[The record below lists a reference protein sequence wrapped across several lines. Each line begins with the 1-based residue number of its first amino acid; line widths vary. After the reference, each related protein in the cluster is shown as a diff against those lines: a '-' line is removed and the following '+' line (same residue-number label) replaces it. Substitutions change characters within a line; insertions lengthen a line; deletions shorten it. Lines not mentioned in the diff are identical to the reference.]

1 MKNIPVS
8 FFLLLISSLLLMS
21 CEEEQK
27 KKIQIED
34 LKDSTR
40 AYTDEVKKETIQEIL
55 FFDEHDSSIDQE
67 KFNQKIAQGNYLPL
81 EVQGMEGRNEVHLVT
96 LEQHEMD
103 LENMELPEFSI
114 QDLNGNLYNKSSMNG
129 KVVIFSFWFTA
140 SNINVN
146 ELQALNQLAA
156 EYKNN
161 EQVLWLAPAL
171 DNKDQLSRFLKDKGW
186 VYRFAA
192 NQEDFALDLG
202 VLAYP
207 THIIVDAEGNI
218 HKAIVRSSKAQE
230 VLENNITQLLN

>member
-1 MKNIPVS
+1 
-8 FFLLLISSLLLMS
+8 
-21 CEEEQK
+21 
-27 KKIQIED
+27 
-34 LKDSTR
+34 
-40 AYTDEVKKETIQEIL
+40 
-55 FFDEHDSSIDQE
+55 
-67 KFNQKIAQGNYLPL
+67 
-81 EVQGMEGRNEVHLVT
+81 
-96 LEQHEMD
+96 MD

-114 QDLNGNLYNKSSMNG
+114 QDLNGNLYTKSSMNG

-161 EQVLWLAPAL
+161 EQILWLAPAL

-207 THIIVDAEGNI
+207 THIIVDAGGNI